1 VSPTAASGRR
11 LADPTFEEAQRE
23 LEAIVERLERGDAG
37 VDELTRLWERGEEL
51 YRICAAKLE
60 TVQGKIEELRKLEG

>member
-1 VSPTAASGRR
+1 LTE
-11 LADPTFEEAQRE
+11 PTFEDAQRE

-37 VDELTRLWERGEEL
+37 IDELTRLWERGEEL

-60 TVQGKIEELRKLEG
+60 TVHGKIEELARSDGGGA